1 MFLSFSIADII
12 QVPFGYLL
20 DWLYQ
25 FSGSYGFALIVFSIV
40 VQLVLLPM
48 TAKSKKSMM
57 KMSRL
62 QPQMQEIQRRYA
74 RALELHRHAHALL
87 ALAAALH
94 PFVYRIAHEDGELFS
109 ALLLNG

>member
-1 MFLSFSIADII
+1 MFLAFSIADII

-48 TAKSKKSMM
+48 TANRRINSGTGGDHTNHNRFISTANATCLQLINQTCV
-57 KMSRL
+57 RL
-62 QPQMQEIQRRYA
+62 KGF
-74 RALELHRHAHALL
+74 RHH
-87 ALAAALH
+87 H
-94 PFVYRIAHEDGELFS
+94 
-109 ALLLNG
+109 